1 MLLPRF
7 QVHRANTLEEALSL
21 KSDLGDDAAFYAGG
35 TELLLVMKLGL
46 AEYGHLINLK
56 WIEGMGEITSGESTV
71 SIGALVT
78 HDRVGT
84 DAIVSSAFPELG
96 EMARKIG
103 NSRVRNAG
111 TIGGNLAFGDPHSD
125 PATFLTAV
133 GGIVNLTN
141 VSGEERA
148 VAAASFTLAP
158 YMTVLEE
165 DEIIRSVDVPIPDP
179 ETTIIH
185 RHFRFR
191 ERPALTI
198 TVAAK
203 EKAGTVSVA
212 VGSVVPVPIRLSGVE
227 ELVAAD
233 PAVVSHEAIK
243 AAAAAA
249 IAPLD
254 DLDGS
259 ADYKQAFA
267 SEMVARAVMSALQ
280 RRSEGEPWT

>member
-1 MLLPRF
+1 LLLPRF